1 LGRGCTERA
10 RIYDWYELEEEA
22 LAMRVCGKVL
32 LWVRGRGKRGVARVE
47 RAVATTMRAMVR
59 VARSVARTERDMARA
74 SSTRGEG
81 MTTIF

>member
-1 LGRGCTERA
+1 
-10 RIYDWYELEEEA
+10 
-22 LAMRVCGKVL
+22 
-32 LWVRGRGKRGVARVE
+32 VARVE